1 MLLFNIMTAE
11 IVIMNKESIAIASDS
26 AVTMVSESNHKI
38 FTSAN
43 KLFSLSYKN
52 PIGIMIYQNASFM
65 GMPWETIIKVYRD
78 KFSDI
83 KCHTLEEYAD
93 KFIQFL
99 EDNRELF
106 PESLQKNT
114 ILFNIESYFR
124 HIREDISKKVGEK
137 IEKHDG
143 AIDTSEINTIVSN
156 VIDLHYN
163 IWINTENIPSI
174 PNDFNE
180 NIIIKYKDQIDEIIK
195 QVFQK
200 LPISDDDLDHL
211 FVIAS
216 SIFSKYPEQV
226 NNGNYSGIV
235 IAGFGDKEYY
245 PSFKSYEVE
254 FVACNK
260 IKYKVDKHVYID
272 EQTTASVSPFAQR
285 EMVDMFMRG
294 IDPSIMESGVDYLRT
309 SMNHYTDLI
318 LSNIQ
323 IHNDEE
329 RKKFEKTF
337 NDSTNDIVEEYIN
350 NMHEYQITKH
360 INPVVNV
367 VTMLPKDE
375 LALMAESLV
384 NLTSFKRKLTVG
396 AETVAGP
403 IDVAVIS
410 KGDGFIWIKRKHYF
424 QPELNPS
431 FINKYME
438 R

>member
-1 MLLFNIMTAE
+1 MLLLNIMTAE

-26 AVTMVSESNHKI
+26 AVTMVSEFNHKI

-65 GMPWETIIKVYRD
+65 GMPWETIIKVYRNQ
-78 KFSDI
+78 FGDI
-83 KCHTLEEYAD
+83 KYHTLEEYAD

-106 PESLQKNT
+106 PEPLQENN
-114 ILFNIESYFR
+114 ILFNIESYFT
-124 HIREDISKKVGEK
+124 HIRKEISKNVGEK
-137 IEKHDG
+137 IKKHDG
-143 AIDTSEINTIVSN
+143 VISIDDINTIVSHIIN
-156 VIDLHYN
+156 LHYN

-174 PNDFNE
+174 PKDFNE
-180 NIIIKYKDQIDEIIK
+180 NIIIKYKDQIDEIVK

-200 LPISDDDLDHL
+200 LPISDDDLNHL
-211 FVIAS
+211 FDIAS
-216 SIFSKYPEQV
+216 SLFSKYPEQL
-226 NNGNYSGIV
+226 NNSNYSGIV

-245 PSFKSYEVE
+245 PSFKSFEVE

-260 IKYKVDKHVYID
+260 IKYKVDKHVCID
-272 EQTTASVSPFAQR
+272 EETTASVSPFAQR

-294 IDPSIMESGVDYLRT
+294 IDPSIMENGVDYLQT
-309 SMNHYTDLI
+309 SMEQYTDLI
-318 LSNIQ
+318 LNNMP

-329 RKKFEKTF
+329 RKKLQKIF
-337 NDSTNDIVEEYIN
+337 NDSTNDIVEEYIK

-431 FINKYME
+431 FMNKYME